1 LFSIG
6 FAVKFVNCFKLEIKC
21 KFCLEEILGMN
32 LVGVEDSEK
41 QVGQRNVNFL
51 TIDFVEEKGRLKA
64 ETVTFDELDSLSSN
78 WLKNGSECVGH

>member
-1 LFSIG
+1 
-6 FAVKFVNCFKLEIKC
+6 
-21 KFCLEEILGMN
+21 MN